1 VAASGDRVYLSGMFG
16 GLIDSRAGV
25 TVLELDATGQLGRHI
40 SAHAQGAAT
49 DVGVIGGTVA
59 VATTSGVA
67 LFERDGCEN
76 PCTADLAA
84 PFGELNFFDVAAFL
98 DLYAAQD
105 PAADLAAPFGA
116 WNFFDVS
123 AFMDAYNAGCP

>member
-1 VAASGDRVYLSGMFG
+1 
-16 GLIDSRAGV
+16 
-25 TVLELDATGQLGRHI
+25 
-40 SAHAQGAAT
+40 
-49 DVGVIGGTVA
+49 VGVIGGTVA

-67 LFERDGCEN
+67 LFERAGCEN

-105 PAADLAAPFGA
+105 PAADLAAPFGG

-123 AFMDAYNAGCP
+123 AFMDEYNAGCP